1 MAGWGPFRRAN
12 SAGGALQRRTAS
24 PKALRRERRL
34 LLHEREE
41 RIRDLGGLV
50 FEMFRRDRFRV
61 GPVTQR
67 CSALLARGGGR
78 VTTRCAELLWLEER
92 LDEVTALISSA
103 GGHTT
108 VRCECGAPVARGTH
122 FCANCGR
129 PVGPRPVVSCARC
142 GSPLP
147 ANVQFCGHCGSPV
160 DSGQPELL
168 ADTQPEPAPKEPAE
182 A

>member
-1 MAGWGPFRRAN
+1 MAGLGPFRRAE
-12 SAGGALQRRTAS
+12 SAGAAPRGTTS
-24 PKALRRERRL
+24 PKALKRERRL
-34 LLHEREE
+34 LLREREE

-61 GPVTQR
+61 ELVTE
-67 CSALLARGGGR
+67 
-78 VTTRCAELLWLEER
+78 RCAELVALEER
-92 LDEVTALISSA
+92 LDELASLLSSA
-103 GGHTT
+103 GGHSAA
-108 VRCECGAPVARGTH
+108 RCECGAPISWGTH

-147 ANVQFCGHCGSPV
+147 ANVQFCGHCGSAV
-160 DSGQPELL
+160 DAGPPELP

>member
-1 MAGWGPFRRAN
+1 MAGWAPFRRGT
-12 SAGGALQRRTAS
+12 SPGGDVQRRTAS

-50 FEMFRRDRFRV
+50 FEMLRRERFRV
-61 GPVTQR
+61 ERVTQR
-67 CSALLARGGGR
+67 CSELLA
-78 VTTRCAELLWLEER
+78 LEER
-92 LDEVTALISSA
+92 LAEVTALISSA
-103 GGHTT
+103 GGHTA

-160 DSGQPELL
+160 DSGQPELP

>member
-1 MAGWGPFRRAN
+1 MAGLGPFRRGN
-12 SAGGALQRRTAS
+12 SAGSDAQRRTAS

-34 LLHEREE
+34 LLREREE

-61 GPVTQR
+61 ELVTQR
-67 CSALLARGGGR
+67 CS
-78 VTTRCAELLWLEER
+78 ELVALEER
-92 LDEVTALISSA
+92 LNELTSLISSA
-103 GGHTT
+103 GGRAT
-108 VRCECGAPVARGTH
+108 VRCECGAPVAWGTH

-147 ANVQFCGHCGSPV
+147 ANVQFCGHCGSAV
-160 DSGQPELL
+160 DSGQPELP
-168 ADTQPEPAPKEPAE
+168 ADTQPEPAPRETAE